1 MLKQYKCCDSEVA
14 CFCHAHYSLFLGR
27 CLPSCRGGAAR
38 SPRQAVI
45 ESMVPL
51 LDVRIVLTIL
61 SCIGNI
67 LIAFALLYAVG
78 TAVLLI
84 WPHTLLKVANSLA
97 RTP

>member
-1 MLKQYKCCDSEVA
+1 MNICLSSANVARWHVFVMRIEV
-14 CFCHAHYSLFLGR
+14 YSSVGAG
-27 CLPSCRGGAAR
+27 LPAAR

-67 LIAFALLYAVG
+67 LVAFALLYAVG